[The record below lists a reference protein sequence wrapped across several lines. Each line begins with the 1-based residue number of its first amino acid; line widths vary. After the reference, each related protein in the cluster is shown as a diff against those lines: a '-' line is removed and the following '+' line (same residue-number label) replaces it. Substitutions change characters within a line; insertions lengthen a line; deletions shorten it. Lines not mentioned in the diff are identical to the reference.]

1 MELTVKFSAPGRCG
15 IIGNPS
21 DIYGGKVLSCSLP
34 LRNSVTIQTGETAE
48 PDLPDDRR
56 LWNAALAEL
65 PLSVPVKS
73 VEYHSEVPKSSGLAG
88 STALLSA
95 LVAAIRFLR
104 NEPFNPSPE
113 LAEQVRYIERHHAEV
128 MCGYQDAYMTVHGGL
143 QLMNFAGKHPVQP
156 GPAATLR
163 PVKAELPFLIITT
176 GVERLSGS
184 VHGPMSERWLEGETA
199 VVEGI
204 AAISALAEPGAA
216 ALQSGDWT
224 TLAAAMTE
232 NQRIIRELG
241 GSGDQ
246 IDELIARCL
255 QHGALSAKLA
265 GAGMGGT
272 VIALTQDPAGLEEKL
287 RENGYS
293 RFTRPV
299 ISEGVRQETSG

>member
-1 MELTVKFSAPGRCG
+1 MGLTVKFSAPGRCG

-48 PDLPDDRR
+48 PNLPDDLR

-65 PLSVPVKS
+65 PLNVPVKS

-95 LVAAIRFLR
+95 LVAAIRCLR
-104 NEPFNPSPE
+104 SESFHPSPE

-156 GPAATLR
+156 GPAASLQ
-163 PVKAELPFLIITT
+163 PIKAELPFLIITT

-184 VHGPMSERWLEGETA
+184 VHGPMSERWLEGENA

-204 AAISALAEPGAA
+204 TAISALAEAGLPGLLAEN
-216 ALQSGDWT
+216 WT
-224 TLAAAMTE
+224 ELAKVMTE
-232 NQRIIRELG
+232 NQRIIRDLG

-246 IDELIARCL
+246 IDQLIARCL
-255 QHGALSAKLA
+255 EHGALSAKLA

-272 VIALTQDPAGLEEKL
+272 VIALTENAAELEERL
-287 RENGYS
+287 RQDGYS

>member
-48 PDLPDDRR
+48 PNLPEDLR
-56 LWNAALAEL
+56 LWNAALMEL
-65 PLSVPVKS
+65 PLTVPVKS
-73 VEYHSEVPKSSGLAG
+73 VEYESEVPKSSGLAG

-95 LVAAIRFLR
+95 LVAAIRCLRGETFL
-104 NEPFNPSPE
+104 PSPA
-113 LAEQVRYIERHHAEV
+113 LAEQVRFIERHHADV

-143 QLMNFAGKHPVQP
+143 QLMNFAGKHPVEP
-156 GPAATLR
+156 GPAASLE
-163 PVKAELPFLIITT
+163 PIDAELPFLIITT

-184 VHGPMSERWLEGETA
+184 VHGPMSERWLAGEPE
-199 VVEGI
+199 VVGGI
-204 AAISALAEPGAA
+204 ATISSLAELGLPSLKAGN
-216 ALQSGDWT
+216 WT
-224 TLAAAMTE
+224 DFAKVMTE
-232 NQRIIRELG
+232 NQRIIRNLG
-241 GSGDQ
+241 GSGEQ

-255 QHGALSAKLA
+255 EHGALAAKLA

-272 VIALTQDPAGLEEKL
+272 VIALTQDAANLEENL
-287 RENGYS
+287 RAHGYT

>member
-34 LRNSVTIQTGETAE
+34 LRNSVTIRTGETAE
-48 PDLPDDRR
+48 PNLPDDRR

-95 LVAAIRFLR
+95 LVAAIRCVR
-104 NEPFNPSPE
+104 NEPFSPSPE

-156 GPAATLR
+156 GPAASLQ
-163 PVKAELPFLIITT
+163 PVKAALPFVIITT

-184 VHGPMSERWLEGETA
+184 VHGPMSERWLEGENA

-204 AAISALAEPGAA
+204 AAVSALAEAGLP
-216 ALQSGDWT
+216 ALLAENWT
-224 TLAAAMTE
+224 ELAKVMTE
-232 NQRIIRELG
+232 NQRIIRDLG
-241 GSGDQ
+241 GSGEQ
-246 IDELIARCL
+246 IDQLIARCL
-255 QHGALSAKLA
+255 EHGALSAKLA

-272 VIALTQDPAGLEEKL
+272 VIALTENAAELEERL
-287 RENGYS
+287 RQDGYS